1 MNYKDVFDTGLYV
14 DKAYID
20 GDFMVIHVRDK
31 FGDTDELRVDI
42 SDLVG
47 QYTDEEREACE
58 ALWQVLCS

>member
-31 FGDTDELRVDI
+31 FGNTDELRVDI

-47 QYTDEEREACE
+47 
-58 ALWQVLCS
+58 